1 MEFDRSETHILIRLK
16 DTLRLGGH
24 LEQEKDIDY
33 ILCQY
38 ASKNILTKKQYLHKL
53 IMLCHI
59 KAYGDLYIP
68 NMEYHQWLSFLTEI
82 QDLFQNHL
90 SELERQI
97 TNMPISELSYNSKKY
112 IVLSDAFCWIQNDD
126 VLVFLLKDNDQYFQ
140 DNIVAV
146 NFKGEYLWSTKDT
159 INIKNRNG
167 AVFIYLR
174 KRTDKTVSAT
184 AWVGINYELD
194 IKTGTIINSTITK

>member
-112 IVLSDAFCWIQNDD
+112 IVLSDAFCWIQSDD
-126 VLVFLLKDNDQYFQ
+126 VLVFLLKD
-140 DNIVAV
+140 
-146 NFKGEYLWSTKDT
+146 KGEYLWSTKDT

-184 AWVGINYELD
+184 AWGRYQL
-194 IKTGTIINSTITK
+194 